1 MDIMTQQKTKGL
13 AIIGGCHYTTNGL
26 NLLLEKFFFHSQII
40 TYACLDDIHESND
53 SVQIIAIINECNI
66 NYSDIQWIER
76 RLARV
81 GKGNMLIV
89 CHEVLQKILSCVFKI
104 DCLYVSHNAP
114 LCDIK
119 EAIVRLLLERERV
132 PHQQMNT
139 RLTGIESRILMMLA
153 EGLSVKE
160 ISEIRHRN
168 IKTISSLKA
177 RLMRK
182 MGMPNT
188 LKALSIISIYMKSL
202 TSSVLK

>member
-1 MDIMTQQKTKGL
+1 MTQRKTKGL
-13 AIIGGCHYTTNGL
+13 TIVGGCHYTASGL
-26 NLLLEKFFFHSQII
+26 KSLLGSCFFHSQLI
-40 TYACLDDIHESND
+40 TYARLDDIHDSNNV
-53 SVQIIAIINECNI
+53 VQIIAVINECNI

-76 RLARV
+76 RLAKV
-81 GKGNMLIV
+81 GKANMLIV
-89 CHEVLQKILSCVFKI
+89 CHDVLQKILSCVFKI
-104 DCLYVSHNAP
+104 DCLYVPHNAP
-114 LCDIK
+114 LCDVK
-119 EAIVRLLLERERV
+119 EAVVRLLLERERA
-132 PHQQMNT
+132 PHHQMNT

-202 TSSVLK
+202 TSSGFKSHH